1 MPRAPASG
9 NRATTLRALSELLRR
24 LAGATSGEAA
34 GRALFSIAE
43 TFGFEN
49 AIVVDV
55 THLFNRIG
63 PALVFATAGRA
74 PVEAFD
80 RERPF
85 LEHPLTLHA
94 RQTDKPFLISWLR
107 EERGT
112 SADDWWK
119 SLPPHLRN
127 GSGDGVVVPVH
138 DAGRLA
144 WFVGLFGRAPDLSQ
158 RAMLTLGA
166 AAHAAYDRFRELLD
180 AKHDTSPLS
189 PRESECLGWVAQG
202 KTDQE
207 TAKILGISPR
217 TVRFH
222 IDNAKKK
229 LGVATRIQ
237 AVIGRI

>member
-1 MPRAPASG
+1 MIA
-9 NRATTLRALSELLRR
+9 LRALSELSRR
-24 LAGATSGEAA
+24 LGAAMTGDAV

-49 AIVVDV
+49 AIVVDM

-85 LEHPLTLHA
+85 VQHPLTLHA

-107 EERGT
+107 KERGT

-138 DAGRLA
+138 DAGHLA
-144 WFVGLFGRAPDLSQ
+144 WFVGFFGRAPDLSE
-158 RAMLTLGA
+158 RTVLTLGA
-166 AAHAAYDRFRELLD
+166 AAYAAYDRFRQLLD
-180 AKHDTSPLS
+180 VNHDGSPLTA
-189 PRESECLGWVAQG
+189 RESECLSWAAQG
-202 KTDQE
+202 KTDRE
-207 TAKILGISPR
+207 TARILGISPR

-237 AVIGRI
+237 AVMTKRM